1 MATQLAVQMTSDPGP
16 GNGPPPSKGIVLTAA
31 GTYGARVPGGPLL
44 RVSMGAFVG
53 LVRLFRGRG
62 PLNGIALLR
71 TVGARSGKQRTA
83 PVAAF
88 PDGPDRW
95 LVVGSNSGAAKH
107 PAWFANLARHPDR
120 AEIEVG
126 GRTTRVTAESLVG
139 PERAEAW
146 GRVVKVAPNFAGY
159 EKKTDRL
166 IPVVRL
172 TAAS

>member
-1 MATQLAVQMTSDPGP
+1 MGNDPGLV
-16 GNGPPPSKGIVLTAA
+16 NGGSPPKGITLTPA
-31 GTYGARVPGGPLL
+31 GTFGARVSGGPLL
-44 RVSMGAFVG
+44 RVSMGVFVG

-62 PLNGIALLR
+62 PFKKIALLR
-71 TVGARSGKQRTA
+71 TVGATSGKQRTA

-120 AEIEVG
+120 AEIELG
-126 GRTTRVTAESLVG
+126 GRTIKVTPESLVD

-146 GRVVKVAPNFAGY
+146 QRVVKVAPNFAGY

-172 TAAS
+172 TTAS

>member
-1 MATQLAVQMTSDPGP
+1 M
-16 GNGPPPSKGIVLTAA
+16 NGGPPSKRIEVAPA

-53 LVRLFRGRG
+53 LVRLFRGGG
-62 PLNGIALLR
+62 PFRGIALLQ
-71 TVGARSGKQRTA
+71 TVGARSGKKRTA
-83 PVAAF
+83 PLAAF

-107 PAWFANLARHPDR
+107 PAWFTNLARNPDR

-126 GRTTRVTAESLVG
+126 GRTTRVAPESLVG
-139 PERAEAW
+139 QERAEAW
-146 GRVVKVAPNFAGY
+146 ERVVTVAPNFARY